1 MTGGHAVAKF
11 RWTMEF
17 KRLFTRSDAERTL
30 PLVRQIV
37 ADILEGG
44 RRIREMDAD
53 NVDDLPAL
61 EAQLAEHLRELES
74 IGCFYKDWNFSI
86 GLVDFP
92 AEIDGQTVFL
102 CWRSDESELGWYH
115 PVEEGY
121 QGRRPLPGAAAD
133 N

>member
-1 MTGGHAVAKF
+1 
-11 RWTMEF
+11 MEF
-17 KRLFTRSDAERTL
+17 KRLFTPGDAERTL

-37 ADILEGG
+37 ADVLETG
-44 RRIREMDAD
+44 RRIREQDREADAEEIA
-53 NVDDLPAL
+53 AL
-61 EAQLAEHLRELES
+61 ESDLEEHLRELEA
-74 IGCFYKDWNFSI
+74 IGCFYKDWNFAV

-121 QGRRPLPGAAAD
+121 RGRRPLPRTSPAE
-133 N
+133 

>member
-1 MTGGHAVAKF
+1 
-11 RWTMEF
+11 MEF

-37 ADILEGG
+37 ADVLETARKIRGLEGN
-44 RRIREMDAD
+44 ETAD
-53 NVDDLPAL
+53 ELPGL
-61 EAQLAEHLRELES
+61 EAELEEHLRELES
-74 IGCFYKDWNFSI
+74 IGCFYKDWNFSV

-102 CWRSDESELGWYH
+102 CWRSDESELAWYH

-121 QGRRPLPGAAAD
+121 QGRRPLPKAAAAD
-133 N
+133 